1 MHDNKKAVVVRRLG
15 KPASRVSQ
23 MNLQRVR
30 VLNNKQND
38 FSLWTCTTSKKKD
51 CETCLISVQ

>member
-38 FSLWTCTTSKKKD
+38 FSFMHNSKQGLRNLHHL
-51 CETCLISVQ
+51 CSVK